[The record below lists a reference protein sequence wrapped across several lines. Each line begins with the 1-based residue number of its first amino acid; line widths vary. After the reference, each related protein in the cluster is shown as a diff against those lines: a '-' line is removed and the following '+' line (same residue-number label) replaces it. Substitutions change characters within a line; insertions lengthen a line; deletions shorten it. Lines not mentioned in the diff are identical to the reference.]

1 MANKKLINFYGK
13 MMIDMAKELYPI
25 NRSIT
30 GEGVRKTLD
39 LIKKK
44 VPLKKKFFKSGK
56 KVFDWTI
63 PKEWNIKK
71 AYILD
76 LKKNKKYAN
85 FNVNNLHIVGYSQP
99 INKII
104 TLDELKK
111 HIHTDKN
118 NKNAIPY
125 VTSYYKKT
133 WGFCLSQKDL
143 SSIKNKR
150 YKVVIDS
157 SFKDGVLDY
166 GEILLSGKSK
176 KEILFSSYI
185 CHPSMVNNELS
196 GPVINVA
203 LIDYINNLKNKK
215 YSYRFI
221 FVPETI
227 GSIAYI
233 NKNLKKL
240 KKDVLAGFIINCA
253 GDSRD
258 YSFVQTPQK
267 DTFADEIMKSS
278 FIGLKKKS
286 IYEFKDRSS
295 DERQYCSPGVELP
308 VCSFSRSKAG
318 SKTFPEYHTSDDN
331 FDLVNQK
338 GLQES
343 FEIFKNIIDALELNS
358 FPKAKNKC
366 EPFLTKR
373 NMYPT
378 ISDKNHIEKDLVNLL
393 DILAYSNGKRSV
405 FQISNILNLKL
416 KSCLK
421 ILKILKKNDLIF

>member
-1 MANKKLINFYGK
+1 MTNKKLINFYGK

-44 VPLKKKFFKSGK
+44 IPIKKKFFKSGK

-63 PKEWNIKK
+63 PEEWNIKR

-76 LKKNKKYAN
+76 LKNNKKHAD
-85 FNVNNLHIVGYSQP
+85 FDINNLHVVGYSQP
-99 INKII
+99 VNK
-104 TLDELKK
+104 TVSLNELKK
-111 HIHTDKN
+111 HIHVDIN

-133 WGFCLSQKDL
+133 WGFCLSQKQL
-143 SSIKNKR
+143 RNIKNKK

-157 SFKDGVLDY
+157 SFKNGVMDY
-166 GEILLSGKSK
+166 GETLLKGKSK
-176 KEILFSSYI
+176 KEILFTSYI

-196 GPVINVA
+196 GPVINAA
-203 LIDYINNLKNKK
+203 LVNYVNSLKNKK
-215 YSYRFI
+215 YSYRFV
-221 FVPETI
+221 FVSETI

-240 KKDVLAGFIINCA
+240 KNDMLAGFVINCA
-253 GDSRD
+253 GDNRD
-258 YSFVQTPQK
+258 YSYVETPEK
-267 DTFADEIMKSS
+267 NTFADKIMKSS

-318 SKTFPEYHTSDDN
+318 SKTFPEYHTSLDN
-331 FDLVNQK
+331 FKLVNQI
-338 GLQES
+338 GLEGS
-343 FEIFKNIIDALELNS
+343 FKIFKNIIDALEFSL

-378 ISDKNHIEKDLVNLL
+378 ISTKGNIQNDLKDLL
-393 DILAYSNGKRSV
+393 DVLAYSNGKRSI
-405 FQISNILNLKL
+405 FEISIILNLDL
-416 KSCLK
+416 ISCLDVLRK
-421 ILKILKKNDLIF
+421 LKKNNLIL